1 MMMGARRSTLIVRV
15 MLVSVVAEDLAR
27 RGSRPCPGTQPEIRS
42 ACPCKRHETG
52 RDQRPQQQRRQH

>member
-15 MLVSVVAEDLAR
+15 MLVSVVAENRAR
-27 RGSRPCPGTQPEIRS
+27 CVGRDRSGTEPEIRS
-42 ACPCKRHETG
+42 ACPCERHETG